1 MLGPPIVERR
11 VRCWHEADV
20 PFASTDARCWGNSG
34 HVLEMPPRRDFRVL
48 RGTRVLAQ
56 CGCSGLLG
64 VLDHRQ
70 HVSRVG
76 VSSRLHGTYGY
87 LACLG
92 ELGITKCDAALFITK
107 LPKAEHD
114 AEEWQAAMQALLL
127 VAEHDGPTMFA
138 RIGVRQAINRH
149 VERVFDPSR
158 KDKHWGRRKLAR
170 DR

>member
-1 MLGPPIVERR
+1 
-11 VRCWHEADV
+11 
-20 PFASTDARCWGNSG
+20 
-34 HVLEMPPRRDFRVL
+34 MPPRRDFRVL

-114 AEEWQAAMQALLL
+114 AEEWRAAMQALLL
-127 VAEHDGPTMFA
+127 VAEHDGSTMFA
-138 RIGVRQAINRH
+138 CIGVRQRSTATLNAC
-149 VERVFDPSR
+149 ST
-158 KDKHWGRRKLAR
+158 RRGKTSIGDAASWRGIDDGSLFLR
-170 DR
+170 TRT